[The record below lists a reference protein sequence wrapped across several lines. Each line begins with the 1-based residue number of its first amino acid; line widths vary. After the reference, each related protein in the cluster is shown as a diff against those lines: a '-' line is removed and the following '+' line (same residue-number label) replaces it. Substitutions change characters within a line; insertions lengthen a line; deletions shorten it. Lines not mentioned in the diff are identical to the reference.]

1 MINDIGMGYI
11 RLGQSSV
18 TLSGGEAQ
26 RVKIATELIKK
37 SNWKNFIYI
46 R

>member
-26 RVKIATELIKK
+26 RVKIATELIK
-37 SNWKNFIYI
+37 NLLENFIYI